1 MPVIFSVIF
10 RIHSV
15 MLSIC
20 CVMGIICSVI
30 VIIHS
35 VIFTISSAVLWI
47 SCLWFIIQ
55 PIPTVILELLFHP
68 LDSLR
73 HSCNSACD
81 VHNCFCDPN
90 KVFCHPYYYAN
101 ELPIFLMTSSVFVVE
116 LVNNDSNYNTLLLF
130 FCPESPRS
138 EWCKRLVGCLI
149 VQDVWVWV
157 KIPIQGMFFNVSIDS
172 Q

>member
-1 MPVIFSVIF
+1 MLKKKSFWYVRQIFLWKEIQKFSGWVKNTNFFTYIVIIYSLFCGMPIIFSVIF

-20 CVMGIICSVI
+20 CVTGIICSVI
-30 VIIHS
+30 VIIHL

-90 KVFCHPYYYAN
+90 KIFRHPY
-101 ELPIFLMTSSVFVVE
+101 
-116 LVNNDSNYNTLLLF
+116 LLCEWASYF
-130 FCPESPRS
+130 SYDVISICCWVS
-138 EWCKRLVGCLI
+138 EQW
-149 VQDVWVWV
+149 
-157 KIPIQGMFFNVSIDS
+157 
-172 Q
+172 